1 MKRITLNLTNMVCPS
16 CITVIRYELE
26 NLGIK
31 IEEIELGKLVIQKPE
46 ALDTETIDKVL
57 STHGFNVVQDEEDV
71 LVEKIK
77 VAVLELINRQARL
90 MHVKNS
96 DFIARETGRSYRH
109 LSDVFARNE
118 GTTIEQYIIQ
128 QKIKRTKDLL
138 REGTLSLSEI
148 AAKLGYSSVQHLS
161 GQFKSIEGKTP
172 SQYKKNAAE

>member
-26 NLGIK
+26 NLGIE

-46 ALDTETIDKVL
+46 DLDLETIDEALDK
-57 STHGFNVVQDEEDV
+57 HGFNVVQDEEV
-71 LVEKIK
+71 VMVEKIK
-77 VAVLELINRQARL
+77 IAVLELINRQAQL

-96 DFIARETGRSYRH
+96 DFIAREIGRSYRH
-109 LSDVFARNE
+109 LSDVFSKNE

-128 QKIKRTKDLL
+128 LKIKRTKDLL

-161 GQFKSIEGKTP
+161 GQFKSLEGMTP
-172 SQYKKNAAE
+172 SQYKKEIAQ